1 MLTNVNKWNL
11 FVKLLLT
18 IEIMLFRLL
27 KIMKIVE
34 VMEISI
40 AKI

>member
-34 VMEISI
+34 VMDISI